1 MIETSELT
9 KVFGGLK
16 AVDHLNL
23 EVHEGEIFGLLGP
36 NGAGKTTFISM
47 LCTLLTPTSGTVIV
61 DGHDAQKNPNKI
73 KKSIGVVFQG
83 QSLDDRL
90 TGRENLQIQTVLY
103 GMPKKIREKR
113 IGEALNFVGLKDK
126 GNTIIKTYS
135 GGMRRRLEIA
145 RGLIHRPRILL
156 LDEPTLGLDPQGR
169 EDIWRYIEEL
179 EDITVFLT
187 TNYME
192 EADRLCDRVG
202 IINDGKLIVEGTPQ
216 ELKDELEDTII
227 YIRAKNLNEIFSDL
241 QTLDFVNDAKIRDD
255 MIALTIKDKIDEKF
269 IRFLNT
275 HTFESIDFHKP
286 TLNDVFLKYAG
297 RGLESPETDKP
308 RRRGMGKHRR
318 MK

>member
-16 AVDHLNL
+16 AVDHLSL
-23 EVHEGEIFGLLGP
+23 KVQEGEIFGLLGP

-61 DGHDAQKNPNKI
+61 GGYDVQKNPDKV

-90 TGRENLQIQTVLY
+90 TGRENLQIQAVLY

-113 IGEALNFVGLKDK
+113 IGEVLDFVGLKDR
-126 GNTIIKTYS
+126 GNAIVKTYS

-169 EDIWRYIEEL
+169 EDIWRHIEEL
-179 EDITVFLT
+179 EDITVFLA
-187 TNYME
+187 TNYMD

-216 ELKDELEDTII
+216 ELKDELEGTII

-255 MIALTIKDKIDEKF
+255 MIVLTIKDKIDEKF
-269 IRFLNT
+269 IRFLNK
-275 HTFESIDFHKP
+275 HTFESVDFHKP
-286 TLNDVFLKYAG
+286 TLNDVFLKYVG

-308 RRRGMGKHRR
+308 KRGRGKRRGMQ
-318 MK
+318 